1 MANRHLARSIVMQTL
16 FVFDF
21 NQSAESS
28 AREVLQYNIDEF
40 GPGIEDPEFVE
51 SLLLGTLKKRAILD
65 EIIEKA
71 APEWPVDKIN
81 AVDRNVLRLGLY
93 ELLFGNYD
101 QVPPKVAIN
110 ESIELAKSYG
120 GESSG
125 RFVNGVLGA
134 VYKEIGEPGKTQQ
147 SKKHTRT
154 EVAYED
160 MPIDQKA
167 GAVVYSLHNGQYY
180 LAMIHDVFGFWTLSK
195 SGVQENVG
203 ETPEA
208 ATVRALKE
216 EMNLDIN
223 IIKKIGENEY
233 IANHPE
239 RGRVRKHVMYFLAEA
254 PYGEIKLEEDAGGID
269 DGRWFLLDDVLQ
281 LRMYD
286 DVTQLIAKAASELL
300 GQHKSDTVQ
309 EE

>member
-16 FVFDF
+16 FAFDF
-21 NQSAESS
+21 NQGAETD
-28 AREVLQYNIDEF
+28 AREALKYNIDEF
-40 GPGIEDPEFVE
+40 GPGIEDPEFIE
-51 SLLLGTLKKRAILD
+51 SLLVGTLKKRAILD

-93 ELLFGNYD
+93 ELLFGNYE

-147 SKKHTRT
+147 SKKQSPA
-154 EVAYED
+154 EVPYD
-160 MPIDQKA
+160 QMPIDQKA
-167 GAVVYSLHNGQYY
+167 GAVVYSLHEGNYY
-180 LAMIHDVFGFWTLSK
+180 LAMVHDVFGFWTLSK
-195 SGVQENVG
+195 GGVEEG
-203 ETPEA
+203 ETPEQA
-208 ATVRALKE
+208 VVREIKE
-216 EMNLDIN
+216 ETNLDIT

-239 RGRVRKHVMYFLAEA
+239 RGKVRKQVTYFLAES
-254 PYGEIKLEEDAGGID
+254 PHTDITLEEDAGGLD
-269 DGRWFLLDDVLQ
+269 KAQWFLLEEVAS
-281 LRMYD
+281 LRMYE
-286 DVTQLIAKAASELL
+286 DVTQLIAKAASDLL
-300 GQHKSDTVQ
+300 GLSSSDSVQ
-309 EE
+309 ESAE